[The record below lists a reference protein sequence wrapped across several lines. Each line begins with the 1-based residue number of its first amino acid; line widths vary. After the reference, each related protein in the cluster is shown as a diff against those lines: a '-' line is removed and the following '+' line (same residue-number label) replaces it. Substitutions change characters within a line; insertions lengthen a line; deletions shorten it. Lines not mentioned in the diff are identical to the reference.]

1 MVTGTSEQ
9 EKGVALTV
17 LHTLDLDNVVVKI
30 LHKVLY
36 LRPGVRINVIEH
48 IVQNWTK
55 TFARMTHTSEIDKEM
70 SKLKHTSEPLKEGDS
85 IKKVTHTVLHTVELE
100 NTVNKVTHIL

>member
-1 MVTGTSEQ
+1 MH
-9 EKGVALTV
+9 TV
-17 LHTLDLDNVVVKI
+17 LHTLDLENVVVKI

-55 TFARMTHTSEIDKEM
+55 TFARMTHTSEVDKEI
-70 SKLKHTSEPLKEGDS
+70 SKLTHTSEPKKEGDRN
-85 IKKVTHTVLHTVELE
+85 KKG
-100 NTVNKVTHIL
+100 NTYCTSYCRIGEYSKQGNAYPIGT